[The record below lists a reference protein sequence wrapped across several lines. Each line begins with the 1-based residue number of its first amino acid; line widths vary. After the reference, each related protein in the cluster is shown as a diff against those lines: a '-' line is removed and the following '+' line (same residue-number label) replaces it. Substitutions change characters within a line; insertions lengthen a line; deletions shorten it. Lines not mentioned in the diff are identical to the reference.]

1 MQQIDIRTHYVP
13 RSTLTGMF
21 QGARYVPLK
30 RAVDVLLAAGLLLVF
45 APLMA
50 LIVVAIKLCSR
61 GPILDRQL
69 RIGCGGVPF
78 GMLRFRSA
86 RCVQE
91 VALHG
96 AQELRLYQLPA
107 GRSDQPHRLRRDPRV
122 TRVGR
127 ILRRSGMDRLP
138 QLLNVPRGEMS
149 LVGPRPAQPRETE
162 LYEVWHRQRLSV
174 PPGITGL
181 WQVSGQSKRPIDDM
195 ARADLAYIVTMSL
208 WLDLRIMLRTP
219 GILLRGRRRSA

>member
-30 RAVDVLLAAGLLLVF
+30 RAVDVLLACALLLIF
-45 APLMA
+45 APIMA
-50 LIVVAIKLCSR
+50 LIALAIKSFSP
-61 GPILDRQL
+61 GPILLRQR
-69 RIGCGGVPF
+69 RIGCGGIPF
-78 GMLRFRSA
+78 AMVRFRTTPCA
-86 RCVQE
+86 RKYAPRSSSRDSSE
-91 VALHG
+91 AHRHPASLDHEPDTRADKLAAL
-96 AQELRLYQLPA
+96 LRASRL
-107 GRSDQPHRLRRDPRV
+107 DQ
-122 TRVGR
+122 
-127 ILRRSGMDRLP
+127 LP
-138 QLLNVPRGEMS
+138 QLFNVLRGDMS

-162 LYEVWHRQRLSV
+162 LYEAWHRQRLSV

-195 ARADLAYIVTMSL
+195 ARADLAYIATMSL

-219 GILLRGRRRSA
+219 GILLRGRRRSV